1 MSASSSWKQVAALNR
16 VTRMG
21 LDEKLRLEEIL
32 EEDKPRRYWG
42 RNTSNEASAYT
53 KALRFYLG
61 TAQCDQS
68 L

>member
-1 MSASSSWKQVAALNR
+1 
-16 VTRMG
+16 MG
-21 LDEKLRLEEIL
+21 LDEKLRFEETL

-42 RNTSNEASAYT
+42 RNTANEASAYA